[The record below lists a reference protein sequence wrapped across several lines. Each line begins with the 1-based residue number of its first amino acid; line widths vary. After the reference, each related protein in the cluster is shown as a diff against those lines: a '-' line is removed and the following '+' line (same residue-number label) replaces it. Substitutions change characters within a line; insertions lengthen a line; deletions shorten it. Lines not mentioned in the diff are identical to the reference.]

1 MIDRAQPIR
10 MVSAAAMLILA
21 ALFLAGPPVSAGG
34 SHSQLSSRSAEAVT
48 ITRPAGGGPQS
59 EEVAGME
66 QRLLEE
72 INAIRLFHALDPLE
86 PNEDLNRISRGFSF
100 RMNRFGF
107 FGHSDPAGNDVADR
121 LRAEGIRFAL
131 VAENIAKNINFS
143 DPVETAI
150 DGWMKSDGHRA
161 NILTSE
167 FRETGVGIWKDGNIY
182 HLTQVFLN
190 PW

>member
-1 MIDRAQPIR
+1 MIVSPGTKR
-10 MVSAAAMLILA
+10 MTPLA
-21 ALFLAGPPVSAGG
+21 ALTTLVVLLCVMGPAQTQEH
-34 SHSQLSSRSAEAVT
+34 HSQLITRSAEAIT
-48 ITRPAGGGPQS
+48 ATRPANGGPQS
-59 EEVAGME
+59 DEVSGME

-72 INAIRLFHALDPLE
+72 INKIRLFHALAPLE
-86 PNEDLNRISRGFSF
+86 STEDLNRIARGFSF
-100 RMNRFGF
+100 RMNRFGI
-107 FGHSDPAGNDVADR
+107 FGHFDFAGNNVADR
-121 LRAEGIRFAL
+121 VRAAGIRFSL

-161 NILTSE
+161 NILTSD

-182 HLTQVFLN
+182 HLTQVFLD